1 MLEDVLNK
9 MNSAQYQAATSD
21 AKVLQILAG
30 PGSGKTRVLTTRVAW
45 LVKERN
51 VDPDTILV
59 VTFTNKAANEM
70 RNRLQSNDLLG
81 SDSTRLMMGT
91 FHASCSS
98 LLRRYGQK
106 IGIRQNFTIA
116 DTAASGKILE
126 TVLKEL
132 PKELQI
138 YGKPASYRT
147 AISKA
152 KCQALT
158 CDMYDAEHS
167 NDIKKQG
174 SEKRKI
180 SIVYRAYQQELLKC
194 NALDFDDLLMEGCN
208 LLEKH
213 PFIARSYRYILVDE
227 YQDTN
232 LVQYNLIKLLTQDN
246 KGLTIVGDPDQSI
259 YGFRNA
265 DISNFRKMQTD
276 YDNVVVVNLE
286 ENYRSTTHILDAA
299 SMVIQHDKDRL
310 PKSLF
315 TNNCP
320 GVPISWLT
328 SMEADLEANAI
339 VDEIVRLEK
348 YSNGILNH
356 DDFCILIRINSHS
369 LPYETALNKA
379 KIPYRMRGG
388 LRFFDRAE
396 VKDVLGYLR
405 LTANPYDSEAF
416 TRIVN
421 VPKRGIGPVTVKRVR
436 TLAEQKNLSM
446 LEALAEVAK
455 SGGGSDANRSLP
467 QPTVVEMSRFLEM
480 MSSFQALAASQTA
493 VGIIVETVIKESN
506 IERHLHNQ
514 YDKDGKEVFKTH
526 WSNVE
531 ELLDFA
537 QRFNTSSAG
546 QDNNTSE
553 ATSSQT
559 STQPANESDDSD
571 ALVRFLDSTS
581 LDLESAN
588 DEVEEGG
595 LEWPCVFA
603 TGCEEGVIPFA
614 LCTTE
619 KEIQEEC
626 LLCSRLLYVGMT
638 RAEAFLYISEVNQRH
653 NPWQQQWVE
662 CATSHFLADLPES
675 LYQRK
680 FPLLNASTREWL
692 AHLLDRPLPEETSV
706 LESEG
711 EATYLKNDALEAQ
724 RYRSDEGEEY
734 DVWDDYERNSSDRNR
749 YRSYDRGYQSTSFNA
764 PPRPQPQATV
774 PSNKAAVYEGRK
786 QSTFGANPYSL
797 SKKSKGSKRQP
808 GSQYN
813 VLTGMTGSKLPLNAK
828 HGSSS
833 QTGSMSQSQNES
845 PYDYPTMPHVKQ
857 EPPYPTKSESKPAS
871 LGGFTSAGS
880 LPMDQPFKPTKGS
893 KRKGIKWENQQ
904 AAATTGKKAK
914 GKDIKKEDNASHDE
928 EQQADSSSQS
938 NKATGSAY
946 DSVWSSFLQKESE
959 KTKIQ
964 RLNAEVSEIVIDSL
978 QRIPNERGE
987 LSREHAISVA
997 TASAGRRSMDLP
1009 QHDIDSRVGLELQ
1022 KLVDQGV
1029 LSHHP
1034 SNADLYYIAN

>member
-138 YGKPASYRT
+138 YGKPGSYRT

-232 LVQYNLIKLLTQDN
+232 LVQYNLIKLLTQGD

-396 VKDVLGYLR
+396 VKDVLAYLR

-559 STQPANESDDSD
+559 STQPANESVSNDDSD

-588 DEVEEGG
+588 DEVEEGGKKHLVTLSTYHSAKG

-626 LLCSRLLYVGMT
+626 
-638 RAEAFLYISEVNQRH
+638 FLIH
-653 NPWQQQWVE
+653 
-662 CATSHFLADLPES
+662 
-675 LYQRK
+675 K
-680 FPLLNASTREWL
+680 
-692 AHLLDRPLPEETSV
+692 
-706 LESEG
+706 
-711 EATYLKNDALEAQ
+711 
-724 RYRSDEGEEY
+724 
-734 DVWDDYERNSSDRNR
+734 
-749 YRSYDRGYQSTSFNA
+749 
-764 PPRPQPQATV
+764 
-774 PSNKAAVYEGRK
+774 
-786 QSTFGANPYSL
+786 
-797 SKKSKGSKRQP
+797 
-808 GSQYN
+808 
-813 VLTGMTGSKLPLNAK
+813 
-828 HGSSS
+828 
-833 QTGSMSQSQNES
+833 
-845 PYDYPTMPHVKQ
+845 
-857 EPPYPTKSESKPAS
+857 
-871 LGGFTSAGS
+871 
-880 LPMDQPFKPTKGS
+880 
-893 KRKGIKWENQQ
+893 
-904 AAATTGKKAK
+904 
-914 GKDIKKEDNASHDE
+914 
-928 EQQADSSSQS
+928 
-938 NKATGSAY
+938 
-946 DSVWSSFLQKESE
+946 
-959 KTKIQ
+959 
-964 RLNAEVSEIVIDSL
+964 
-978 QRIPNERGE
+978 
-987 LSREHAISVA
+987 
-997 TASAGRRSMDLP
+997 
-1009 QHDIDSRVGLELQ
+1009 
-1022 KLVDQGV
+1022 
-1029 LSHHP
+1029 
-1034 SNADLYYIAN
+1034 